1 MWTPNAAQANAAA
14 PLLPAAGAAA
24 PLPASGSGS
33 AKGVGVGAS
42 AKAFSQVLQQAQGK
56 SAAPAASA
64 QKGLGAVTVATGDT
78 LIGLVRDQAQ
88 ARGVQLSGN
97 QEMRLAQ
104 QLASA
109 NGIGNADLV
118 FPGQNIALSSIH
130 ADLQDL
136 QTASL
141 RRGDAPMQSVAAP
154 FKSPLAPTSPIASPA
169 PAATMARAA
178 PAAYAAPAQR
188 NAPVGYDVR
197 SPQFTPTAQTVAK
210 ASTASPVAGAAHPVL
225 QQTLDRAVAK
235 GFIPAAEKTAVYD
248 KILQMADNHRF
259 SPDDFA
265 RMTLMESDGMNPRA
279 SNQRCHGII
288 QFCDGPARGAASAG
302 YGANPR
308 AILDLSVHKQLSLVD
323 KYFDDVG
330 LKSQGPAGLEDLY
343 LSVLNPASRA
353 QSQSN
358 APLNIGGQ
366 QARALHVGSDTSAP
380 ITRQSIRQGLLQNA
394 AARLGQ
400 MLPPTLRVQAQR
412 AQQYVENNLP

>member
-1 MWTPNAAQANAAA
+1 MWISNAAQANATP
-14 PLLPAAGAAA
+14 PLLPATGAAA
-24 PLPASGSGS
+24 PVPASNSG
-33 AKGVGVGAS
+33 S

-56 SAAPAASA
+56 STAPTGNP
-64 QKGLGAVTVATGDT
+64 QQRLGAVTVASGDT

-88 ARGVQLSGN
+88 ARGVLLNSN

-104 QLASA
+104 QVASA

-130 ADLQDL
+130 DDLQSL
-136 QTASL
+136 QQASVQ
-141 RRGDAPMQSVAAP
+141 RVGVAIRGGA
-154 FKSPLAPTSPIASPA
+154 
-169 PAATMARAA
+169 MAEKPSISRAA
-178 PAAYAAPAQR
+178 PAASTLR
-188 NAPVGYDVR
+188 NAPLAPGVR
-197 SPQFTPTAQTVAK
+197 SPQFTPAAQAVAK
-210 ASTASPVAGAAHPVL
+210 VGTAGPVAGAAHPVL

-235 GFIPAAEKTAVYD
+235 GFIPNAEKTAVYD
-248 KILQMADNHRF
+248 KILQMADKHRF

-308 AILDLSVHKQLSLVD
+308 AILDLSVHKQLGLVD

-330 LKSQGPAGLEDLY
+330 LKSQGPADLEDLY

-353 QSQSN
+353 QSQNN

-366 QARALHVGSDTSAP
+366 QARALYVGSDTSAP

-394 AARLGQ
+394 ATRLGQ
-400 MLPPTLRVQAQR
+400 MLPPALRVQAQR
-412 AQQYVENNLP
+412 AQQYVEDHLP